1 MNTSSSKNVKF
12 NVLSK
17 KMKNIEPNPIKPMN
31 DYSSTQRNISM
42 NYKKDIPNKKINIT
56 ATETND
62 TYTNTDDNYKLSN
75 YFIQRVIKNR
85 SNKSKLNRTIENSSI
100 LSDKYKYLMETN
112 KKNKYL
118 NDNILDNIFS
128 ANNKGIDDNVEHT
141 VIPHQI
147 IKNRINKI
155 KENKKKQKKNKSKTK
170 EEKENDKEKENE
182 KEKENDK
189 EKEKEKG
196 RKFSVLDANINK
208 NNAYFKFI
216 QGIKSSTQSKRVSLN
231 KFSITAKLAL
241 HVAKDFDVLDEHID
255 TRKQVFDKFAKFKL
269 LLKKKQYENVVLIN
283 SIRENSIHHENMLKV
298 FISKIINQ
306 HLRNKNV

>member
-1 MNTSSSKNVKF
+1 MKTSSSKNVKV

-17 KMKNIEPNPIKPMN
+17 KINTTEPIPIKTMN
-31 DYSSTQRNISM
+31 DFSSTLKNISM
-42 NYKKDIPNKKINIT
+42 NYKNNVPNKKMNTT

-62 TYTNTDDNYKLSN
+62 TYTMTEDTNKLSN
-75 YFIQRVIKNR
+75 YFIQRIIKNR
-85 SNKSKLNRTIENSSI
+85 SNKNKLNRTIENSSI
-100 LSDKYKYLMETN
+100 LSNKYKYLMENN

-128 ANNKGIDDNVEHT
+128 TNNKGIDDNIEHT

-147 IKNRINKI
+147 TNNRIFKV
-155 KENKKKQKKNKSKTK
+155 KEDKKKQKKNKSK
-170 EEKENDKEKENE
+170 EKEE
-182 KEKENDK
+182 KEKENGK
-189 EKEKEKG
+189 EQEKG
-196 RKFSVLDANINK
+196 KRFSVLDANINK

-216 QGIKSSTQSKRVSLN
+216 NGLKSSTKSKQVSLN

-241 HVAKDFDVLDEHID
+241 HISENYDVLDEHID
-255 TRKQVFDKFAKFKL
+255 TRKQVFDKFTKFKL
-269 LLKKKQYENVVLIN
+269 LLKKKQYENIVLIN
-283 SIRENSIHHENMLKV
+283 SIRENSINHDNMLKV